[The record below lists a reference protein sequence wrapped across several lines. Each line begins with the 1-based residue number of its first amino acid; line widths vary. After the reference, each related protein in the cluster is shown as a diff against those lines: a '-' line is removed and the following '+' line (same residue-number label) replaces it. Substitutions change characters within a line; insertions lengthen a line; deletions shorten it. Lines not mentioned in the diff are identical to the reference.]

1 MPELVL
7 SSGKL
12 MTYETY
18 GNKGTPVVLIHGS
31 PGTAASWQPVTTQL
45 ATQYQVIAINLPGYG
60 GSSRP
65 PAVQETNT
73 NYYVEQVELLL
84 MSLYN
89 QPVFLAGHSYGGNI
103 AFNIAL
109 RENVPLAGMTLFEPL
124 LVRVLETAGEYGF
137 FAGVEKT
144 LSEYIDEY
152 GKHKKAAMPKFIDYW
167 YGKGAFSYMEPHI
180 RMYLQENIEK
190 NIANIRAMF
199 TESYTRIQLVN
210 MKTPLLFCYGGRS
223 PSIMYKIGEAV
234 TSLTPFGDLRV
245 IEGTSHNLVA
255 SHPKVAARLI
265 EEVIQW

>member
-1 MPELVL
+1 MPELTL

-18 GNKGTPVVLIHGS
+18 GNTGIPVVLIHGS
-31 PGTAASWQPVTTQL
+31 PSTAASWQPVIKEL
-45 ATQYQVIAINLPGYG
+45 ASKYKVLAVNLPGYG

-65 PAVQETNT
+65 PAVQDTNT
-73 NYYVEQVELLL
+73 NYFVEQVELLL

-109 RENVPLAGMTLFEPL
+109 RDNVPLAGMTLFEPL
-124 LVRVLETAGEYGF
+124 LIRALETAGDYGF

-144 LSEYIDEY
+144 LSDYIDEY
-152 GKHKKAAMPKFIDYW
+152 NKKKKTAIPKFINYW
-167 YGKGAFSYMEPHI
+167 YGKEAFTYMEPHI

-190 NIANIRAMF
+190 NIANIRAVF
-199 TESYTRIQLVN
+199 NESYTRIQLVN
-210 MKTPLLFCYGGRS
+210 MKAPLLFCYGGRS
-223 PSIMYKIGEAV
+223 PAIMYKMGEAV
-234 TSLTPFGDLRV
+234 TSMTPFGELRV
-245 IEGTSHNLVA
+245 IEGTNHNLIA
-255 SHPKVAARLI
+255 THPKVAARLI